1 MLSLESLFGEEA
13 GVLHDPDFQ
22 LLLLVGV
29 ILPFGN
35 GPLSPILDS
44 LVGPLGAS
52 VGTIGLLV
60 SVFLAPSIV
69 VIPTVGVLADR
80 HGRKPLLTPSL
91 VLFGLPGGLIAL
103 TTEFQLVLGLRF
115 LQGVGWAGLTALV
128 VTSIGD
134 LYSGPKETT
143 AQGLRQMTSGLSGA
157 LISVIAGT
165 LVAFQWQLPFIL
177 YFLAVPVAIAVY
189 VWFDDP
195 VAESDGD
202 RKQSGDVTYRKG
214 LVNLLKQRRV
224 LAISLAGMLPIV
236 GYFGF
241 LTYNSV
247 IVVRI
252 LDGTPAQS
260 GLLFA
265 AMTAVFA
272 VVASQAG
279 RLTTVVGG
287 RYGTLVGA
295 HAVLGGGLVVVF
307 TAPAI
312 PVVGLGS
319 VLIGIGAGLAL
330 PIYRSLITSFASV
343 SHRGGLVG
351 VNATGSRILGTLT
364 PIAMGGVIAY
374 LTPMIGFSESIQWT
388 GIATAAF
395 VGGGGILCVLAA
407 ISASPV
413 RVSG

>member
-13 GVLHDPDFQ
+13 GVLHDPDFRI
-22 LLLLVGV
+22 LLLVGV

-44 LVGPLGAS
+44 LVGPLSAS

-69 VIPTVGVLADR
+69 VIPAVSVLADR

-134 LYSGPKETT
+134 LYSGPEETT
-143 AQGLRQMTSGLSGA
+143 AQGLRQTTSGLSGA
-157 LISVIAGT
+157 LISVVAGG
-165 LVAFQWQLPFIL
+165 LVAVQWQFPFLL
-177 YFLAVPVAIAVY
+177 YFLALPVAVAVHL
-189 VWFDDP
+189 WFDEP
-195 VAESDGD
+195 VTDGD
-202 RKQSGDVTYRKG
+202 GERNQNSPMAYGQG
-214 LVNLLKQRRV
+214 LLNLLKQQRV
-224 LAISLAGMLPIV
+224 LAISVAGMLPIV

-260 GLLFA
+260 GILFAVMTGLFA
-265 AMTAVFA
+265 A
-272 VVASQAG
+272 VASQAG
-279 RLTTVVGG
+279 RVSTVVGG
-287 RYGTLVGA
+287 RYGALLGA
-295 HAVLGGGLVVVF
+295 HTVMGIGLIVVF
-307 TAPAI
+307 TAPGI
-312 PVVGLGS
+312 LVFGLGA
-319 VLIGIGAGLAL
+319 VLVGIGSGLAL

-351 VNATGSRILGTLT
+351 VNATGSRVLGAST
-364 PIAMGGVIAY
+364 PIAMGSLISY

-388 GIATAAF
+388 GIATAVF
-395 VGGGGILCVLAA
+395 VGGGGILCVVAA
-407 ISASPV
+407 MIGSPV
-413 RVSG
+413 RVSN

>member
-1 MLSLESLFGEEA
+1 MVSLKSLFGVEA
-13 GVLHDPDFQ
+13 DVLRDPDFQ
-22 LLLLVGV
+22 ILLLVGFV
-29 ILPFGN
+29 LPFGN

-44 LVGPLGAS
+44 LVGPLSAT

-60 SVFLAPSIV
+60 SVFLAPSVV
-69 VIPTVGVLADR
+69 VIPAVGVLADR
-80 HGRKPLLTPSL
+80 YGRKLLLTPSL

-103 TTEFQLVLGLRF
+103 TTEFQLVLGLRL

-134 LYSGPKETT
+134 LYSGARETT
-143 AQGLRQMTSGLSGA
+143 AQGLRQTVSGLSGA
-157 LISVIAGT
+157 LVSVVAGG
-165 LVAFQWQLPFIL
+165 LVVLHWQLPFLL
-177 YFLAVPVAIAVY
+177 YVLALPVAVAVF
-189 VWFDDP
+189 VWFEEP
-195 VAESDGD
+195 ATEPEAEIDRIDGMAY
-202 RKQSGDVTYRKG
+202 GEG
-214 LVNLLKQRRV
+214 LLNLLKQQRV

-252 LDGTPAQS
+252 LGGTPAQS
-260 GLLFA
+260 GILFG

-279 RLTTVVGG
+279 RLATVIGG

-295 HAVLGGGLVVVF
+295 NIALGIGLIVVF
-307 TAPAI
+307 TAPEI
-312 PVVGLGS
+312 SVVGIGA
-319 VLIGIGAGLAL
+319 VLIGVGAGSAL
-330 PIYRSLITSFASV
+330 PIYRSLITGFASV

-364 PIAMGGVIAY
+364 PIAMGSMISY
-374 LTPMIGFSESIQWT
+374 LTPMIGFTESIQWT
-388 GIATAAF
+388 GIATAVF
-395 VGGGGILCVLAA
+395 VGGGGIFCVLIALVAA
-407 ISASPV
+407 PANG
-413 RVSG
+413 RG